1 MDILVDNKPIK
12 GRNRRKSKTKGSHP
26 NQYGRAA
33 QPNPQEQRVHS
44 LLVPFACPKGITIL
58 RI

>member
-1 MDILVDNKPIK
+1 MINQLKEEIE
-12 GRNRRKSKTKGSHP
+12 GS
-26 NQYGRAA
+26 QKQKEVTQISMGE